1 MRHEVLSEAELRT
14 LIDEKDEELRDVIT
28 ERFDL
33 VTQLTMYQLHNK
45 FPLFD
50 KARVDEIVDKY
61 IAWFGYVEGR
71 NIAYAL
77 IGNHKLLVGHDEE
90 GLPKLD

>member
-1 MRHEVLSEAELRT
+1 MRQQELSEAELRT
-14 LIDEKDEELRDVIT
+14 LIDDKDDELMEVIT

-33 VTQLTMYQLHNK
+33 VTQLTQYQLRNK

-50 KARVDEIVDKY
+50 QARVTEVVDKF
-61 IAWFGYVEGR
+61 IQNFGVVEGR

-77 IGNHKLLVGHDEE
+77 IGNHKLLVGHDED